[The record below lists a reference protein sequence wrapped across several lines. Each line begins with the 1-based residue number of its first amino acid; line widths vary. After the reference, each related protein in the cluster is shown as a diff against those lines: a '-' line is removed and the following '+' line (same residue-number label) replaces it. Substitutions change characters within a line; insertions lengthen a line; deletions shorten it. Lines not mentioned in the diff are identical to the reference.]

1 MPMDANIRQS
11 VQSLAV
17 DITECGDEE
26 LAWRL
31 LSIGDMLNDCR
42 NSQKA
47 LTAAHNELWKFGL
60 VETCVEAL
68 RQDFDNVRDGWNT
81 AARLTDIVSRCCR
94 VLPREEEQKSI
105 AVLLLPVATESILVA
120 TNTIQENF
128 IDGLN
133 DRTKVESKQLLE
145 NFRMAINSV
154 TSLCDDYPE
163 LIVRLLKSPI
173 LLHMT
178 ITDNVDT
185 ARLLLVMIRSLL
197 DLSKRNLSMSGLTQ
211 DDASNLLDEL
221 VFKISSTQ
229 EPIIACAAM
238 KVMLAFTDVIPSLG
252 QFYVAQYS
260 SLIPLISKWRN
271 EGFDDDVRRL
281 LNMLEEDREE
291 EVRQMVRNKAA
302 SAIQS
307 LWRGY
312 KTRQKMDTMKQ
323 GILKLQRLVRRK
335 QQMDREMKEQE
346 KLSNLEKQLK
356 EDKYRQEMRSS
367 LHTQLQLLEH
377 VPAQRV
383 DSFIA
388 QREERAAVV
397 LQSQWRGLM
406 ARRKAA
412 KQRVEQRRQKAAV
425 CIQKNMRQYLKKK
438 RPTQPRYQFSF
449 LLDGLSDTRRTEL
462 QKKIDAEREKYPY
475 KYTSMDELR
484 GVHEKAQRMMGE
496 FLVNSHKE
504 MQKDTHRRAL
514 VAQLQSDVDQ
524 LLNAPKLDDVTG
536 EDLDAFTSV
545 SGPVA
550 KMAQRAH
557 VEELK
562 AMRLPWWKRVPLD
575 QDIDLSELGMF
586 YGTDNV

>member
-1 MPMDANIRQS
+1 MDANIRLS

-17 DITECGDEE
+17 DITECGDDE

-31 LSIGDMLNDCR
+31 LNIGDMLNDCLS
-42 NSQKA
+42 SQKA
-47 LTAAHNELWKFGL
+47 LTATHNELWKFGL

-68 RQDFDNVRDGWNT
+68 RQDFDNIRDGWNT

-94 VLPREEEQKSI
+94 VLPRDEEQKSI
-105 AVLLLPVATESILVA
+105 AVMLLPVAAESILIA

-128 IDGLN
+128 IEGLN
-133 DRTKVESKQLLE
+133 DRMKAESKQLLD
-145 NFRMAINSV
+145 NFRMAVNSV
-154 TSLCDDYPE
+154 TSLCADYPE
-163 LIVRLLKSPI
+163 LIVGILKSPI

-185 ARLLLVMIRSLL
+185 ARLLLVMIRALL
-197 DLSKRNLSMSGLTQ
+197 SSHKQDLCSSALTQ
-211 DDASNLLDEL
+211 DDVTNLLDEL

-229 EPIIACAAM
+229 ETIIACAAM
-238 KVMLAFTDVIPSLG
+238 KVMIAFTGVIPSLS

-260 SLIPLISKWRN
+260 SLIPLISKWKN
-271 EGFDDDVRRL
+271 EGFDDDVCQL
-281 LNMLEEDREE
+281 LSMLEEDREE
-291 EVRQMVRNKAA
+291 EARQITENKAA
-302 SAIQS
+302 STIQS

-312 KTRQKMDTMKQ
+312 KTRQKMYKMKQ
-323 GILKLQRLVRRK
+323 GILKLQQLVRRK
-335 QQMDREMKEQE
+335 QQRDKKKKEQE
-346 KLSNLEKQLK
+346 KLNNLEKQLK
-356 EDKYRQEMRSS
+356 QDKYRQEMRAS

-388 QREERAAVV
+388 EREEHAAIV

-406 ARRKAA
+406 ARRTVA
-412 KQRVEQRRQKAAV
+412 KQRVEKRRQEAAV
-425 CIQKNMRQYLKKK
+425 CIQKNTRRYLKKK
-438 RPTQPRYQFSF
+438 RESRSQSHYQFSF

-462 QKKIDAEREKYPY
+462 QKKIDTEREKYPY
-475 KYTSMDELR
+475 KYTSIDELKE
-484 GVHEKAQRMMGE
+484 VHEKAQRMMGE

-514 VAQLQSDVDQ
+514 VAQLQSDIDQ
-524 LLNAPKLDDVTG
+524 LLNAPKLGDVTG

-562 AMRLPWWKRVPLD
+562 AMCLPWWKRVPLD
-575 QDIDLSELGMF
+575 QDIDLSELGTF